1 MFKALKRRQSNQEPL
16 DELLSAYL
24 DGLLPVDEQTRLEAR
39 LAREPALR
47 DRLEGLRLT
56 VESLAGLPEVEV
68 PRNFILSPSMVAP
81 QPTPRPRRRRAAPLL
96 SWATAV
102 VTLLFISVLAGDL
115 FVIAPSMRIEPTD
128 AVVRAPLLPSGPAPS
143 LAAPTAEAGHAAAT
157 AGDKQEVQEAR
168 EAPAVPAEETA
179 VVIAGTEPALVG
191 AEPQAM
197 TTDATAEAPDQVEA
211 AVVLT
216 PGLPAAEPAPEL
228 PLVAS
233 PPTEREVSEG
243 EAGPEILQEQA
254 ATTAPQEVVMVVPL
268 EETPTATGAQD
279 GTAGVPLW
287 LRGVEISLG
296 LVAVGLA
303 VATLIVRRRGL

>member
-24 DGLLPVDEQTRLEAR
+24 DGLLPLDEQAQLEAR

-56 VESLAGLPEVEV
+56 MEALAGLPEVEV

-81 QPTPRPRRRRAAPLL
+81 QPTPRPRRRRTAPIL

-102 VTLLFISVLAGDL
+102 ATLLFIFVLAGDL

-128 AVVRAPLLPSGPAPS
+128 VVARAPLLPSGPAPS
-143 LAAPTAEAGHAAAT
+143 LAAPAR
-157 AGDKQEVQEAR
+157 DKQEVQEAR
-168 EAPAVPAEETA
+168 EALAVPAAETA

-197 TTDATAEAPDQVEA
+197 TTDATAEAPDQVEVEA
-211 AVVLT
+211 AVILT
-216 PGLPAAEPAPEL
+216 PSLPAAEPAPEL
-228 PLVAS
+228 PLLVS

-254 ATTAPQEVVMVVPL
+254 ATTAPQDVVMVVPL
-268 EETPTATGAQD
+268 EETPTADGAQD

-303 VATLIVRRRGL
+303 VATLIVRRRGF